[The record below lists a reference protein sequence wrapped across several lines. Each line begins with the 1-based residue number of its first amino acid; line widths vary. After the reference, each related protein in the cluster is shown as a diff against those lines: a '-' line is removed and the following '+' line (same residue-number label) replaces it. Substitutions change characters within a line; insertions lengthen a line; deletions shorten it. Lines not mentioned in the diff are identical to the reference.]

1 MVATNSVGQDHD
13 AEIMVDKIQMDE
25 VDEACRADE
34 GRKKLVGNV
43 YCRHKKKRT
52 TSFES
57 PGIIR
62 LR

>member
-25 VDEACRADE
+25 VDEGCRADE

-43 YCRHKKKRT
+43 YCRHKKK
-52 TSFES
+52 
-57 PGIIR
+57 GQVLN
-62 LR
+62 LREL